1 MTGTVLIS
9 SKQEVLCMLLAGA
22 GVPSDR
28 CLDFSECLLIHEQV
42 SNL

>member
-28 CLDFSECLLIHEQV
+28 CLDFLNACLYM
-42 SNL
+42 SR

>member
-42 SNL
+42 SYL